1 MKRQQAGFTLVE
13 IAIVLV
19 IIGLLLGGV
28 LKGQEMIEN
37 GKIKS
42 VISDMKGVSAAFYS
56 YQDRYRAVPGD
67 DISATTR
74 FASAGTVV
82 VNGGGNGALF
92 GPYLTVG
99 VTVGVAPA
107 VGAETSNFW
116 QHIRLA
122 GFLSGDLT
130 TNNGGN
136 NAISAAGGAV
146 GVQDVTAAY
155 GLAGIKVCVGS
166 LPSKYAQSMDTQLDD
181 ASATTGAFRAGA
193 GGVANQVTAAA
204 GTAYVPGATT
214 IHTACLKI

>member
-56 YQDRYRAVPGD
+56 YQDRYRSVPGD
-67 DISATTR
+67 DAAATTR
-74 FASAGTVV
+74 FASAGTTV
-82 VNGGGNGALF
+82 VNGGGNGALT
-92 GPYLTVG
+92 GAYSTI
-99 VTVGVAPA
+99 GVAPA
-107 VGAETSNFW
+107 VGQETANFW

-122 GFLSGDLT
+122 GFLSGDLI

-136 NAISAAGGAV
+136 SAISAAGGPV

-155 GLAGIKVCVGS
+155 GLAGIKVCAGS
-166 LPSKYAQSMDTQLDD
+166 LPSKYVQSMDTQLDD

-193 GGVANQVTAAA
+193 AGVAVANAAT

>member
-1 MKRQQAGFTLVE
+1 MRRQQAGFTLVE

-67 DISATTR
+67 DNGVVAR
-74 FASAGTVV
+74 FASAGTTVQP
-82 VNGGGNGALF
+82 GGGNGALS
-92 GPYLTVG
+92 GPYLTISVPTS
-99 VTVGVAPA
+99 VT
-107 VGAETSNFW
+107 AETSNFW

-122 GFLSGDLT
+122 GFLSGDLI

-136 NAISAAGGAV
+136 NAISASGGAI
-146 GVQDVTAAY
+146 GVQDATAAY

-166 LPSKYAQSMDTQLDD
+166 VPSKHAQSIDTQLDD
-181 ASATTGAFRAGA
+181 GLATTGSYRAGA
-193 GGVANQVTAAA
+193 GSAAPNVATAAA
-204 GTAYVPGATT
+204 GTTYVAGSAN
-214 IHTACLKI
+214 ILTACLKI

>member
-67 DISATTR
+67 DAAATTR
-74 FASAGTVV
+74 FASAGTTV
-82 VNGGGNGALF
+82 VNGGGNGAIT
-92 GPYLTVG
+92 GGYMTI
-99 VTVGVAPA
+99 GVAPA
-107 VGAETSNFW
+107 VAAETSNFW

-122 GFLSGDLT
+122 GFLSGDLV

-136 NAISAAGGAV
+136 GSISAAGGAV
-146 GVQDVTAAY
+146 GVQDVTVAY
-155 GLAGIKVCVGS
+155 GLAGIKVCAGS
-166 LPSKYAQSMDTQLDD
+166 LPSKYTQSMDTQLDD

-193 GGVANQVTAAA
+193 AGAANQATAAAA
-204 GTAYVPGATT
+204 GTPYVAGATT

>member
-67 DISATTR
+67 DAAAGTR
-74 FASAGTVV
+74 FASAGTTVQI
-82 VNGGGNGALF
+82 GGGTGALA
-92 GPYLTVG
+92 GNYLTI
-99 VTVGVAPA
+99 GVAPA
-107 VGAETSNFW
+107 LANETSNFW

-122 GFLSGDLT
+122 GFLSGDLI

-136 NAISAAGGAV
+136 NSISASGGAI
-146 GVQDVTAAY
+146 GVQDTTAAY

-166 LPSKYAQSMDTQLDD
+166 VPSRHAQSMDTQLDD
-181 ASATTGAFRAGA
+181 SLSTTGSFRGGVGGAAPNVATTPLVGPAYVAGA
-193 GGVANQVTAAA
+193 TNILTVCQRM
-204 GTAYVPGATT
+204 
-214 IHTACLKI
+214 

>member
-56 YQDRYRAVPGD
+56 YQDRYRSVPGD
-67 DISATTR
+67 DAAATTR
-74 FASAGTVV
+74 FASAGTTI
-82 VNGGGNGALF
+82 VNGGGNGAIA
-92 GPYLTVG
+92 GPYLTN
-99 VTVGVAPA
+99 GVAPA
-107 VGAETSNFW
+107 VGAESSNFW
-116 QHIRLA
+116 QHIRVS
-122 GFLSGDLT
+122 GFLSGDLI

-136 NAISAAGGAV
+136 NTISASGGAI
-146 GVQDVTAAY
+146 GVQDTIAAY

-166 LPSKYAQSMDTQLDD
+166 VPSKHAQSIDTQLDD
-181 ASATTGAFRAGA
+181 GLATTGSYRAGTGSA
-193 GGVANQVTAAA
+193 TPNVATAVA
-204 GTAYVPGATT
+204 GTTYVAGSAN
-214 IHTACLKI
+214 ILTACLKI